1 MSTFDH
7 QWQRLTALARQAPAD
22 RDEAAPAG
30 FATRVAARA
39 GALPAGTPWLSLERY
54 ALRGLALAAV
64 CSAAAVA
71 FNFSILSSDQADTYA
86 TGTTDTVVELLDL
99 S

>member
-7 QWQRLTALARQAPAD
+7 HWQKLTALARSAPVD
-22 RDEAAPAG
+22 PTTAPFG

-39 GALPAGTPWLSLERY
+39 AAAPAESPWAFIEHF
-54 ALRGLALAAV
+54 ALRGLVVAAV
-64 CSAAAVA
+64 FGMASAA
-71 FNFSILSSDQADTYA
+71 FNYSILTSDQTDIYA
-86 TGTTDTVVELLDL
+86 TGATDSIVELLDI

>member
-7 QWQRLTALARQAPAD
+7 QWQKLTALARSAPVD
-22 RDEAAPAG
+22 PTTAPFG

-39 GALPAGTPWLSLERY
+39 ATAPAEGPWAFIEHF
-54 ALRGLALAAV
+54 ALRGLVVAAV
-64 CSAAAVA
+64 FGMASAALNYSV
-71 FNFSILSSDQADTYA
+71 LSSDQTDIYA
-86 TGTTDTVVELLDL
+86 TGTTDSIVELLDI

>member
-1 MSTFDH
+1 MNTFDH
-7 QWQRLTALARQAPAD
+7 QWQRLIALARQAPANPAD
-22 RDEAAPAG
+22 AAPAG

-54 ALRGLALAAV
+54 ALRGFVLAVV

-71 FNFSILSSDQADTYA
+71 FNFSILSPEQADNYVSSPS
-86 TGTTDTVVELLDL
+86 DTVLELLDL

>member
-7 QWQRLTALARQAPAD
+7 QWQKLTALARSAPAD
-22 RDEAAPAG
+22 PGAAPFG

-39 GALPAGTPWLSLERY
+39 ATAPAESPWAFIEHF
-54 ALRGLALAAV
+54 ALRGLVIAAV
-64 CSAAAVA
+64 FGMASAAL
-71 FNFSILSSDQADTYA
+71 NYSILTSDQTDIYA
-86 TGTTDTVVELLDL
+86 TGATDSIVELLDI

>member
-7 QWQRLTALARQAPAD
+7 QWQKLTALARSAPVD
-22 RDEAAPAG
+22 PTAAPFG

-39 GALPAGTPWLSLERY
+39 ATAPAESPWAFIEHF
-54 ALRGLALAAV
+54 ALRGLVVAAV
-64 CSAAAVA
+64 FGMASAA
-71 FNFSILSSDQADTYA
+71 FNYSILTSDQTDIYA
-86 TGTTDTVVELLDL
+86 TGATDSIVELLDI

>member
-1 MSTFDH
+1 
-7 QWQRLTALARQAPAD
+7 LTTNGSASPRWPARPPPA
-22 RDEAAPAG
+22 
-30 FATRVAARA
+30 ATTRRKPGRA

-71 FNFSILSSDQADTYA
+71 FNFSILSSEQADTYA

>member
-7 QWQRLTALARQAPAD
+7 QWQKLTALARSAPVDPA
-22 RDEAAPAG
+22 AAPFG

-39 GALPAGTPWLSLERY
+39 ATAPAAGPWAFIEHF
-54 ALRGLALAAV
+54 ALRGLVVAAV
-64 CSAAAVA
+64 FGMASAA
-71 FNFSILSSDQADTYA
+71 FNYSILTSDQTDIYA
-86 TGTTDTVVELLDL
+86 TGTADSIVELLDI